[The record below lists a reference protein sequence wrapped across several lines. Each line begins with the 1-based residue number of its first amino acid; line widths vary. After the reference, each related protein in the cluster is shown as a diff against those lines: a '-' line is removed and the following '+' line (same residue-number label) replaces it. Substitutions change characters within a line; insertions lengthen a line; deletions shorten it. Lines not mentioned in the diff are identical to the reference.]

1 MKTILKEARVFSQ
14 AYGFTSFRDLQKN
27 IIIVSKQNLRKFQ
40 LLKDEIVDIDYDLI
54 EMVDGKVAHI
64 KVTKI
69 NNKEYII
76 KSNL

>member
-1 MKTILKEARVFSQ
+1 MKTILKEARVVRQ

-27 IIIVSKQNLRKFQ
+27 IIIVCEQNLRKFK

-54 EMVDGKVAHI
+54 EMVDEKVAHI

-69 NNKEYII
+69 NNKEV
-76 KSNL
+76 